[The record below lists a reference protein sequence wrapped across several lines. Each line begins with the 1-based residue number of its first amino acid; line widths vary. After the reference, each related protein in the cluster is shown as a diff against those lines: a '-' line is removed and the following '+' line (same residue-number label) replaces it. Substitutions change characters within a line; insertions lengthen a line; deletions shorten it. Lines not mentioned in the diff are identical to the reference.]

1 MEIKEIQDEIKG
13 LVSAPTLN
21 LFHVEKQVEIDG
33 VEMGV
38 LSNGIPYLS
47 ERGLARMCGV
57 NSSIISRLAGDW
69 LAEKSRPR
77 GKIINRILL
86 QSGYSENSLFVKSEI
101 NGVEINAYTEPV
113 CLAILEYYA
122 FETAE
127 PKKEAQ
133 HAFRTLARVTFR
145 SFVYKAVGY
154 TPETKL
160 LQSWK
165 HYLDR
170 VDCVE
175 NKVPAGY
182 FCIFSEIAPIVVPLI
197 KAGLI
202 VNDKVIP
209 DISVGRLW
217 SDLWKKNNYE
227 EVIGKRISFEH
238 NYPPYFRQAAS
249 NPQHP
254 YAYPIAALGIFRAW
268 LQQYVETQ
276 FPKYLVN
283 KVKNGL
289 ADADG
294 VNRALLNM
302 SQNKIEN

>member
-1 MEIKEIQDEIKG
+1 MEIKEIQDEING
-13 LVSAPTLN
+13 LVSPPTLN

-77 GKIINRILL
+77 GKIIDRILL

-133 HAFRTLARVTFR
+133 HAFRALARVTFR